1 MSARLALTDEV
12 VRELLASGAPGRIRE
27 IALAEGLHTL
37 MQHAVQLVASEVTTI
52 DEIRRTL

>member
-1 MSARLALTDEV
+1 MLALTDEV

-37 MQHAVQLVASEVTTI
+37 MQHAVQLVASQVTTI
-52 DEIRRTL
+52 DEIRRAL